1 MNPDESALFG
11 AHPSDYMDIAA
22 NHADQI
28 DFDQAYMMVRQ
39 YLEVIMHATKAEEQ
53 FSRRENAALYAA
65 YTAHLFVKLFQKV
78 YSHAEHDLRIRE
90 QLQRTLENS

>member
-28 DFDQAYMMVRQ
+28 DVEDAYAMVRQ
-39 YLEVIMHATKAEEQ
+39 YLEVIMYTTKAEQ
-53 FSRRENAALYAA
+53 SFSRRENAALYAA
-65 YTAHLFVKLFQKV
+65 YTAHLFVQLFQKV
-78 YSHAEHDLRIRE
+78 YNHAEQDLNIRE